1 MLAVLEVFCVQS
13 KFAFFIHKFTTS
25 QPECGW
31 LTRSRLSCRI
41 WKLIMQLP
49 QPAFANWKESSVE
62 RVVRH
67 VMLSMGL
74 IRRSSSFMASS
85 IVCVAKKDGG
95 VRIACD
101 YRYLNTLSEM
111 YFRWQRISYN
121 LT

>member
-1 MLAVLEVFCVQS
+1 
-13 KFAFFIHKFTTS
+13 
-25 QPECGW
+25 
-31 LTRSRLSCRI
+31 
-41 WKLIMQLP
+41 MQLP

-101 YRYLNTLSEM
+101 YRYLNTYTVGDAFPMATLNDNLNSDTPRVRAMLWPTGYLEPCEM
-111 YFRWQRISYN
+111 ARVVMFV
-121 LT
+121 